1 MICNLCGFK
10 LYLIYFWYELWC
22 IDEKYVYNWN
32 NYSKEDNNSFKNK
45 KLIYFKLEWFKMLKY
60 NEMSCYDWC
69 LYFYIIVF

>member
-1 MICNLCGFK
+1 MVLNCIWFIFDMNYK
-10 LYLIYFWYELWC
+10 C

-60 NEMSCYDWC
+60 NEMSCNDWC
-69 LYFYIIVF
+69 LYFYIIMVF